1 MYHYTY
7 MSIDPVDGRRY
18 IGSRSCKCLPKE
30 DTKYFGSYKDK
41 SFKPQEK
48 IILKTFSSREE
59 AFKHEIYLHFVLD
72 VAVNKKFANRA
83 RVTTTG
89 FTWAGQHHSKETIEK
104 LRIAGRNISPETK
117 EKIKIGN
124 QNKKLSLWHLE
135 RLRLA
140 NTGRKHSPET
150 KEKIRQKALGR
161 KISVQARQKIGV
173 SNKGKWINRTDQSKA
188 LILKN
193 KKTGEVR
200 YFASQ
205 KEAVRELGLQQASVN
220 RVALGKQV
228 LTGGWFLFVL

>member
-1 MYHYTY
+1 M
-7 MSIDPVDGRRY
+7 
-18 IGSRSCKCLPKE
+18 
-30 DTKYFGSYKDK
+30 
-41 SFKPQEK
+41 
-48 IILKTFSSREE
+48 
-59 AFKHEIYLHFVLD
+59 
-72 VAVNKKFANRA
+72 
-83 RVTTTG
+83 
-89 FTWAGQHHSKETIEK
+89 
-104 LRIAGRNISPETK
+104 
-117 EKIKIGN
+117 
-124 QNKKLSLWHLE
+124 
-135 RLRLA
+135 A
-140 NTGRKHSPET
+140 NTGRKHSLET

-188 LILKN
+188 LALKN